1 MGHNLSFFEMS
12 AIVEQQW
19 WSDEEEDVVNAFDA
33 DEEVVEEDVQAF
45 DADDDEDDEEEE
57 DDDDEDDDDPE
68 DKKPEIEE
76 ACKESQCQKYV
87 KLLEDCATR
96 LEAADQK
103 TQDEHDCVGYFFDMK
118 HCIDKCAAPKIFAQT
133 YTSDNPAPSK

>member
-1 MGHNLSFFEMS
+1 MGHNSSFFEMS

-19 WSDEEEDVVNAFDA
+19 WSDEEEDVVDAFDA

-45 DADDDEDDEEEE
+45 DAD

-133 YTSDNPAPSK
+133 YPSDNPAPSK

>member
-1 MGHNLSFFEMS
+1 MGHNSSFFEMS

-19 WSDEEEDVVNAFDA
+19 WSDEEEDVVNAFDG

-45 DADDDEDDEEEE
+45 DADDDE

-103 TQDEHDCVGYFFDMK
+103 TQDEHDCVSYFFDMK

>member
-1 MGHNLSFFEMS
+1 MGHNSSFFEMS

-45 DADDDEDDEEEE
+45 DADDDEDDE
-57 DDDDEDDDDPE
+57 PE

-133 YTSDNPAPSK
+133 YPSDNPAPSK

>member
-1 MGHNLSFFEMS
+1 MGHNSSFFEMS

-45 DADDDEDDEEEE
+45 DADDDEGEEEDD